1 MLGNSMAT
9 GFLKRLALP
18 VLSLSALIAPVLAQE
33 SQPGSFGALP
43 PIDMDAVVNGVGYIF
58 GEPSGTTA
66 ELLGIKFLMF
76 LLVMTIFTFLLTS
89 DKVPIFKGNKPVGAI
104 VGLILA
110 LIGVRFIPRD
120 AVLTLA
126 GTLGAG
132 LSTAF
137 VVGVP
142 AAIVGYT
149 YTTVKDKPYKWQ
161 AVGAS
166 SILAGF
172 LLLVGNTTS
181 LSIVRVFSGAS
192 LLSWILGISL
202 IIMGGILFFRK
213 SRVAAFANIS
223 QNTKTEVLADSRSM
237 LRDVMYESK
246 VDTKAL
252 TDLRRIEVLCGGAAA
267 TIDLSVNPT
276 KKIYDE
282 SVNQLKTLIQ
292 MDYRETAD
300 HMARLRDE
308 INVIH
313 HTATNPGPPPA
324 ANPSAVMHFAW
335 SQLNIILTEAN
346 ALAADERLVFTALK
360 SLETHMNSPTAPRGA
375 IELAAREAYNWL
387 LKEKA
392 LLSKMTPLIKQVE
405 SEIEKGGFA

>member
-1 MLGNSMAT
+1 MAT

-43 PIDMDAVVNGVGYIF
+43 PINMDALVNGVGYIF
-58 GEPSGTTA
+58 GEPTGTNA
-66 ELLGIKFLMF
+66 ELLGIKFLLF
-76 LLVMTIFTFLLTS
+76 LLIMTIFTFLLTS
-89 DKVPIFKGNKPVGAI
+89 GKVPIFKDNKTVGAI

-120 AVLTLA
+120 AVLTLSA
-126 GTLGAG
+126 TLGAG

-137 VVGVP
+137 VVGIP

-166 SILAGF
+166 SMVAGF
-172 LLLVGNTTS
+172 LLIVGNTTS
-181 LSIVRVFSGAS
+181 MAIVRVFSGAS

-223 QNTKTEVLADSRSM
+223 QNTKTEVLAESRSM
-237 LRDVMYESK
+237 LRDVIYETG
-246 VDTKAL
+246 VDIKAL
-252 TDLRRIEVLCGGAAA
+252 NVLRRIEVLCAPPPPPAPAPA
-267 TIDLSVNPT
+267 TIDLRVNPA

-282 SVNQLKTLIQ
+282 SVNQLKTLIK
-292 MDYRETAD
+292 MDYRESGEF
-300 HMARLRDE
+300 MARLRDE

-313 HTATNPGPPPA
+313 HTATNPGPPPGP
-324 ANPSAVMHFAW
+324 NPSAVMHFAW
-335 SQLNIILTEAN
+335 SQLNTILTEAN

-360 SLETHMNSPTAPRGA
+360 QLESHVNTNAPRA
-375 IELAAREAYNWL
+375 TIELAAHEAYDWL
-387 LKEKA
+387 VKEKA
-392 LLSKMTPLIKQVE
+392 LLSKMTPLVKQVE
-405 SEIEKGGFA
+405 TEIEKGGFA